1 MRTSVA
7 VSSGALEPNMEQ
19 TRLHPL
25 WMIEGGAVSKSTPAA
40 DSRAREVGESS
51 WLTETSSS
59 SLQSDDLD
67 ECHTDTCECCPPK
80 GTRVMLLHLSAP
92 GSLAFNGKTGQID
105 GYVYATWPERMQ
117 MYIPD

>member
-59 SLQSDDLD
+59 SLQSGVVTVTSIGAMSAMRLVRILVNIDCRRDGSCGKAALMRCGN
-67 ECHTDTCECCPPK
+67 ETDMV
-80 GTRVMLLHLSAP
+80 GAP
-92 GSLAFNGKTGQID
+92 
-105 GYVYATWPERMQ
+105 
-117 MYIPD
+117 